1 MDSISNETALD
12 QHGISTLHQ
21 TMDNGELRFRLK
33 KSDGTAYIRTEAGDI
48 GAWQN
53 SHFHKSVR
61 ETYIIQSGWIAY
73 AEERAGQPVLKVYTE
88 GEIFTTRPS
97 VVHNVYMAANAVVH
111 TVKHGTGTGDD
122 RDTEHT
128 RIFDQACKALQSE
141 EDIRAYAAQYPLSG
155 DSEETYSSEYRHFD
169 NLIWQVPAWITAI
182 FALSTNVLG
191 SDKLKLVSD
200 MSGVGTSGL
209 TVVFLLIV
217 AGTILCFS
225 HVKYRFRVHQ
235 KNMKR
240 YSRTPIWK
248 SASTWTQAVINIQ
261 AFALLML
268 ALLILD
274 IGLPWAFLISLLLFG
289 ALTANLER
297 ALRKA

>member
-1 MDSISNETALD
+1 MDTIFDDIAMEA
-12 QHGISTLHQ
+12 HGVSTLHHR
-21 TMDNGELRFRLK
+21 MDNGELRFRLK
-33 KSDGTAYIRTEAGDI
+33 KADGTAYIRTEAGET
-48 GAWQN
+48 GAWQE
-53 SHFHKSVR
+53 SHFHNSVR
-61 ETYIIQSGWIAY
+61 ETYIVQSGWVAY
-73 AEERAGQPVLKVYTE
+73 AEDRGGRPAMRVYSAGEL
-88 GEIFTTRPS
+88 FTTRPG
-97 VVHNVYMAANAVVH
+97 VIHNVYMAAKSVIH

-122 RDTEHT
+122 RNTEGT
-128 RIFDQACKALQSE
+128 ETFDQECKALQSE
-141 EDIRAYAAQYPLSG
+141 EDIQAYASHNPLPA
-155 DSEETYSSEYRHFD
+155 DPDETYSSEYRHFD

-191 SDKLKLVSD
+191 SDKLKLVAD
-200 MSGVGTSGL
+200 MSGVSTSGL

-235 KNMKR
+235 KKMKR

-274 IGLPWAFLISLLLFG
+274 IELPWAFLVSLFLFC
-289 ALTANLER
+289 ALTVNLER
-297 ALRKA
+297 ALRTA